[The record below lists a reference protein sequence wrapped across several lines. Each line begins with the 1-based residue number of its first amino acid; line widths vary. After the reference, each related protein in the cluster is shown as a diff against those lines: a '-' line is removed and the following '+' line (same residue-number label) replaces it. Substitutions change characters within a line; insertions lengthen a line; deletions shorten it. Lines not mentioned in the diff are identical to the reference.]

1 MRAKQPPR
9 TVYGIS
15 WNGGLFCLHGQPPPG
30 SAPEDA
36 PLIGTIPF
44 QSTVSA
50 ADFRSAG
57 SVSSID
63 PDELRALSD
72 CVRELHRLATGS
84 PPDRE
89 SRPMII
95 VTEPGSTQIV
105 QVPVRVE
112 AGGLPLH

>member
-1 MRAKQPPR
+1 MRAKQLSWI
-9 TVYGIS
+9 VYGIS
-15 WNGGLFCLHGQPPPG
+15 WNGGRFCLHGQPPPG

-36 PLIGTIPF
+36 PLIGTLPF
-44 QSTVSA
+44 GSTVSVT
-50 ADFRSAG
+50 DFRSVDP
-57 SVSSID
+57 VSSVD
-63 PDELRALSD
+63 PDELCALSD
-72 CVRELHRLATGS
+72 CVRELHRLVTGGRL
-84 PPDRE
+84 DRE